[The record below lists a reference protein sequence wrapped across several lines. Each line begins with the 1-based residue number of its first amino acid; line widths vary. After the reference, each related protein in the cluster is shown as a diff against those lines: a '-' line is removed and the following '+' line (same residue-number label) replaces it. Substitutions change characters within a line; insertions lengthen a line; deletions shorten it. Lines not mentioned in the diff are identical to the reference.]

1 MTIYCMLYL
10 SNCVLL
16 LLFLSHGRERGF
28 IFPPSARY
36 LYRSSCD
43 LPCISSTPSPPLS
56 HYHTMIHTVTP
67 YSDTSRVP
75 NSSRLQ
81 LFIWPSLRMV
91 EYHLTPPIPRSF
103 GLLSSGTGYRFVP
116 HTVASSGCLSFPPL
130 ATPSLRDT
138 LLASSMLFRE
148 YALYASDLHLPSL
161 CITRSQMSPP
171 ATSVVAPPIRDECKA
186 NLSGLRPDSATT
198 FLTARRV
205 RPYHTTLTELPNRYE
220 ARGG

>member
-1 MTIYCMLYL
+1 MTK
-10 SNCVLL
+10 
-16 LLFLSHGRERGF
+16 
-28 IFPPSARY
+28 PPNG
-36 LYRSSCD
+36 
-43 LPCISSTPSPPLS
+43 
-56 HYHTMIHTVTP
+56 
-67 YSDTSRVP
+67 RVP
-75 NSSRLQ
+75 IGSCNSEV
-81 LFIWPSLRMV
+81 IW
-91 EYHLTPPIPRSF
+91 T
-103 GLLSSGTGYRFVP
+103 
-116 HTVASSGCLSFPPL
+116 TVVRRWLSFP
-130 ATPSLRDT
+130 TPYCSFPRLSLLSPACHAYLRDT